1 MTASLTFAPSVLMF
15 ICSDD
20 SFGDRMMYFGAL
32 LPGVSLL
39 VMSVLGFF
47 TLKETFRGFKAAK
60 KLGKA
65 TNETEAR
72 ELEEAEQKVAA
83 QQQEEKSTF
92 QFIKIFEVTGESMPQ
107 AILQTS
113 IVLKTATGGL
123 AGLWTFLVSEFNK
136 NPWSSTIVVVL
147 SSLLSLVLTG
157 GGMMTESR
165 FVINGCDVTPYH
177 SLAFTMVNTILMLPV
192 IIPRLIGYSLVI
204 ASLDGWI
211 PTIPIIDSGLLYMIL
226 SSTIITKF
234 KKQRNPK
241 EFEDASGYIS
251 VSTVSTYLRL
261 MAITS
266 LFMPCMMVNSQWPLL
281 NHLAITSGTIICLI
295 LSILMLISHQDQSL
309 LS

>member
-1 MTASLTFAPSVLMF
+1 MTASLTFAPSVLFF
-15 ICSDD
+15 ICWDD
-20 SFGDRMMYFGAL
+20 SFGMRMIVSGSL

-39 VMSVLGFF
+39 FMAFQGWE
-47 TLKETFRGFKAAK
+47 TLKQTFRGFKAAK

-113 IVLKTATGGL
+113 IVLKNATGGL

-177 SLAFTMVNTILMLPV
+177 SLAFTMVNTIMMLPV
-192 IIPRLIGYSLVI
+192 IIPRLP
-204 ASLDGWI
+204 DWI
-211 PTIPIIDSGLLYMIL
+211 QSCY
-226 SSTIITKF
+226 
-234 KKQRNPK
+234 
-241 EFEDASGYIS
+241 
-251 VSTVSTYLRL
+251 
-261 MAITS
+261 
-266 LFMPCMMVNSQWPLL
+266 
-281 NHLAITSGTIICLI
+281 CLI
-295 LSILMLISHQDQSL
+295 GWMDSNHSHHSW
-309 LS
+309 